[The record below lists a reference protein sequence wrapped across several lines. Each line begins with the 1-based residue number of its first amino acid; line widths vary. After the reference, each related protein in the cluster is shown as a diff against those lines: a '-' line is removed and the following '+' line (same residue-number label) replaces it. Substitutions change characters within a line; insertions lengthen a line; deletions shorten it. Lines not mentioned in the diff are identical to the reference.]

1 VPAELPANRTEKVC
15 IELMFAMMVFVTF
28 AIVVVPV
35 QVFLNNHLSPAP

>member
-28 AIVVVPV
+28 AIVVPV